1 MGRVQIGK
9 KQRVEV
15 SDYDESTKQIA
26 KKVLREIVNE
36 GFNGADV
43 LPGVWVIEKTLRNH
57 IVAEQPNIA
66 PEISI
71 NEVNELAETILESVK
86 AQTIKGDEKV
96 KSTEDYENSQNFP
109 KELPTIKM
117 GNVSVVKFPEGGQDA
132 ERSIKVDGYRKVG
145 RFYRPKLDVEELK
158 LRKSRNK
165 KARKEL
171 IFEQKENL
179 RRIKL
184 RRGLLKPVTT
194 KSTLGKPI
202 NLVKSPEGLLPMPIP
217 QFDLDTRKI
226 NILDNEKTRDDT
238 RADSMYSSFMASKPI
253 KDGLLRIAAIQLACN
268 EASALVTR
276 RRPAQVVVV
285 ALLRVFVECAGRIPD
300 CVDSLPIREL
310 NEAFRFL
317 VGKSGLGK
325 STPFKVGGGQAGI
338 VGGKFITSEVKSM
351 WRRWIPDVAALDL
364 SWLDEIDDKESEKLM
379 LLPDMKELINGSDN
393 LLTESSSVTEY
404 KTIADLGKHL
414 FAALRTDR
422 VDRIRYTVL
431 SWILRGGETL
441 ANAAKEAKVSDEIL
455 EAIAKSRDEPLYTQV
470 KCLGMCF
477 DKENGD
483 LFHRFRLP
491 PAFTRKVAWQGSR
504 RLTVGTLVAVSWNS
518 FNDIVWGA
526 VAHRDPN
533 DFDTKGILD
542 LKLFDGLTQTAFE
555 GLMGCSNVVICEA
568 PCRPDAPLPV
578 DDFRI
583 LSHLQLLA
591 KRTASH
597 EQFPFQSKIIGKS
610 SSNDLPG
617 YIDASDL
624 DYDFD
629 KNLFPV
635 DKPLNLL
642 LANRSRP

>member
-1 MGRVQIGK
+1 MIHQKDNIQENKMGRVQIGK

-226 NILDNEKTRDDT
+226 NILDNEKIQKALAQVKSTVKRVEPV
-238 RADSMYSSFMASKPI
+238 RVEPVGLGIKAAI
-253 KDGLLRIAAIQLACN
+253 KDRQEQRKIRKKDN
-268 EASALVTR
+268 EDR
-276 RRPAQVVVV
+276 
-285 ALLRVFVECAGRIPD
+285 D
-300 CVDSLPIREL
+300 
-310 NEAFRFL
+310 N
-317 VGKSGLGK
+317 
-325 STPFKVGGGQAGI
+325 
-338 VGGKFITSEVKSM
+338 KFIKK
-351 WRRWIPDVAALDL
+351 IGPFLNPL
-364 SWLDEIDDKESEKLM
+364 S
-379 LLPDMKELINGSDN
+379 P
-393 LLTESSSVTEY
+393 
-404 KTIADLGKHL
+404 
-414 FAALRTDR
+414 
-422 VDRIRYTVL
+422 
-431 SWILRGGETL
+431 
-441 ANAAKEAKVSDEIL
+441 
-455 EAIAKSRDEPLYTQV
+455 
-470 KCLGMCF
+470 
-477 DKENGD
+477 
-483 LFHRFRLP
+483 FRM
-491 PAFTRKVAWQGSR
+491 F
-504 RLTVGTLVAVSWNS
+504 
-518 FNDIVWGA
+518 
-526 VAHRDPN
+526 
-533 DFDTKGILD
+533 
-542 LKLFDGLTQTAFE
+542 
-555 GLMGCSNVVICEA
+555 
-568 PCRPDAPLPV
+568 RP
-578 DDFRI
+578 R
-583 LSHLQLLA
+583 
-591 KRTASH
+591 
-597 EQFPFQSKIIGKS
+597 
-610 SSNDLPG
+610 N
-617 YIDASDL
+617 
-624 DYDFD
+624 
-629 KNLFPV
+629 
-635 DKPLNLL
+635 
-642 LANRSRP
+642 